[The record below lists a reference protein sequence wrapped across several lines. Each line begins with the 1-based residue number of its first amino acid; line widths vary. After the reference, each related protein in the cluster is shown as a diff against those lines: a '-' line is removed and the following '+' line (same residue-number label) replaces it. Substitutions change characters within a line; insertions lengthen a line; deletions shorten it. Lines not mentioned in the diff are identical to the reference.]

1 MLAILTSQKH
11 LLQRVMWLVRNT
23 IIIHHSI
30 SYPIVKDEFMC
41 LHLMD
46 MKLLFGRDNHW
57 KVLRDEKKRIM
68 GREIMQISFMGFYGG
83 KNVFTFLNH
92 GNPTFTSSY
101 IPLPLLNDRD
111 IDNCQTFE
119 YYFSQRVILEQ
130 WYFRKRCVTIN
141 DTTFFK
147 KLPKFILT

>member
-1 MLAILTSQKH
+1 
-11 LLQRVMWLVRNT
+11 
-23 IIIHHSI
+23 
-30 SYPIVKDEFMC
+30 
-41 LHLMD
+41 
-46 MKLLFGRDNHW
+46 
-57 KVLRDEKKRIM
+57 
-68 GREIMQISFMGFYGG
+68 MQISFMGFYGG

-130 WYFRKRCVTIN
+130 WYFRKRCVTRN
-141 DTTFFK
+141 DTTFHQKNSLNSFLLNVVLDK
-147 KLPKFILT
+147 VLRPPAASITHVLHLSML